1 MREYSLREHKQIIDA
16 YAALGYDLDTIAIS
30 KGFYQPDA
38 AEILRGYGFKLG
50 SWWGDDADDIG
61 RFKKVP
67 QTVVNEYVEKYYP
80 GNPAVTMAE
89 YIETQRPGWQCAKET
104 HHSLFSR
111 KLTEEEQQ
119 AAGSTQQTEKPR
131 KKRKWKSLY

>member
-1 MREYSLREHKQIIDA
+1 MHIFH
-16 YAALGYDLDTIAIS
+16 AAAV
-30 KGFYQPDA
+30 
-38 AEILRGYGFKLG
+38 LRGYGFKLG
-50 SWWGDDADDIG
+50 SLWGDDTDDIG

-67 QTVVNEYVEKYYP
+67 QVVVNEYVEKYYP

-89 YIETQRPGWQCAKET
+89 YLKTQRPDWQNAKET

-119 AAGSTQQTEKPR
+119 AAGNTQQTEKTR

>member
-16 YAALGYDLDTIAIS
+16 YIALGYDLDTIAIS

-38 AEILRGYGFKLG
+38 AAVLKAYGFKIG
-50 SWWGDDADDIG
+50 KFWGDDTDDIG

-67 QTVVNEYVEKYYP
+67 QVVVNEYVEKYYP
-80 GNPAVTMAE
+80 GNPGVTMAE
-89 YIETQRPGWQCAKET
+89 FLETQRPDWRSAKET
-104 HHSLFSR
+104 HHSIFSR
-111 KLTEEEQQ
+111 KLTEEEMQ
-119 AAGSTQQTEKPR
+119 AAGNRQQTEKTR